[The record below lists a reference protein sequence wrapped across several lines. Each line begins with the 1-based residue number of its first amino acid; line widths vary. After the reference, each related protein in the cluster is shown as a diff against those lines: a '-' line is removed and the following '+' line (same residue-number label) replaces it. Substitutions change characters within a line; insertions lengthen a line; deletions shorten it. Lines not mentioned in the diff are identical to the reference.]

1 MILDDGNLK
10 FLADAELTGKRVL
23 VRVDF
28 NVPLDENQNIT
39 DDTRIISSL
48 PTINT
53 IIDKGGIPILIS
65 HLGRPK
71 GEPNNKLSLKPVAEF
86 LRNKLNYK
94 VFFADDCIGEAAV
107 NAVNHAKH
115 GDIVLLENLRFH
127 KEETANDTEFARQL
141 AALADVYVND
151 AFGTAHRAHAST
163 YAVAQFFKRKYAGL
177 LLEKEIRY
185 FETILNKPVKP
196 FLAILGGAKISG
208 KIDVIKNLITKCD
221 VILIGGG
228 MIFTFLKAMGME
240 IGQSLVEED
249 KIDLAKET
257 LEMAKVNAINI
268 VLPIDIVVA
277 KEFNNNAEHKVVRT
291 DSIPPD
297 YMGLDIGPETIE
309 LFKKEIDLAETILW
323 NGPLGV
329 FEMPN
334 FAKGTLEITRSLA
347 KATQRGAITVVG
359 GGDSVAA
366 IKQIG
371 MENKFSHVSTGGGA
385 SLEYLE
391 GIELPAITAL
401 KI

>member
-1 MILDDGNLK
+1 MILDNENMK
-10 FLADAELTGKRVL
+10 FLADAELEDKRVL

-28 NVPLDENQNIT
+28 NVPLDDNQNIT

-71 GEPNNKLSLKPVAEF
+71 GEPDNKFSLKPVAEF

-107 NAVNHAKH
+107 TAVNRAKH

-151 AFGTAHRAHAST
+151 AFGAAHRAHAST
-163 YAVAQFFKRKYAGL
+163 YAVAQFFKEKYAGL

-249 KIDLAKET
+249 KIDLANET

-268 VLPIDIVVA
+268 VLPIDVVVA
-277 KEFNNNAEHKVVRT
+277 KEFNNNAQHKVVRI
-291 DSIPPD
+291 DSIPHD

-329 FEMPN
+329 FEMSN
-334 FAKGTLEITRSLA
+334 FAKGTLEIARSLA

-371 MENKFSHVSTGGGA
+371 MEDKFSHVSTGGGA

-401 KI
+401 KM